1 MTLEELA
8 IKANTEEFNKLKL
21 LEEFHECG
29 ELLVKTL
36 TKPKHLHD
44 ISHLIEELGDVIVR
58 ANIVAEILGRD
69 KVNARI
75 ASKTDTLT
83 KHYINKINNKT
94 NEK

>member
-8 IKANTEEFNKLKL
+8 IKCNTEEFNKLKL

-36 TKPKHLHD
+36 TKSKDQHD
-44 ISHLIEELGDVIVR
+44 IPHLIEELGDVIVR

-69 KVNARI
+69 KIDARI
-75 ASKTDTLT
+75 AYKKDMLM
-83 KHYINKINNKT
+83 KHYSNKLKRV
-94 NEK
+94 